1 MRYLLTLAL
10 ALITAGAALAQ
21 ASYTVQKGD
30 TIKKISEKFG
40 CKPEALAA
48 KNGLKTSSPL
58 TAGKKIALPTAADS
72 YVGAATGKVQ
82 VIKQGVSVRTAPST
96 ESPKVAEAAKG
107 AIAQVI
113 GREGLWY
120 KVKFPNGKSGYIRR
134 DMLGIA
140 KSTGSAPAPKAT
152 QVAIVQRGD
161 TAERL
166 AKRYGTT
173 VATIQKLNPKTN
185 WRALQIGQKIK
196 LPVSTKSAGRPT
208 HAPNGE
214 KINYISTSQVIV
226 NLSGA
231 TVRTGPSTGHGK
243 VTVVNKGTVATVLGR
258 SGAWYK
264 LKFPKGTIGY
274 IRGDLLNPYRRG
286 DSRDTYVAAR
296 NNKAAPAAIKDPS
309 MVLLVNRAKQLL
321 GTDYVYGGESTRGFD
336 CSGFVWYLY
345 KSIEGVSLPRR
356 ASHQAGVGGSV
367 SKDQLAPGDI
377 VFFKTRGAA
386 RINHSGIY
394 IGGGKFIHASSAKDE
409 VRIDSLSSGYYS
421 RVFAGAKRVK
431 TTLKTGSGSKTT
443 PLPTANGKS
452 SNSEKK
458 DAEPKAQTSE
468 SADAKPAKSPSASKD
483 SSKPPATG
491 QDAGSSGNSGGNST
505 GSGGGTGG

>member
-1 MRYLLTLAL
+1 MRFLFALAL
-10 ALITAGAALAQ
+10 ALSMAGTALAQ

-30 TIKKISEKFG
+30 TIKEIAEKFG

-58 TAGKKIALPTAADS
+58 TAGKKILMPTAADS
-72 YVGAATGKVQ
+72 YVGAAKGKVQ
-82 VIKQGVSVRTAPST
+82 VIKQGVSVRRAPST
-96 ESPKVAEAAKG
+96 SSPKVAEAAKG
-107 AIAQVI
+107 AVAQVI

-120 KVKFPNGKSGYIRR
+120 KVKFPNGKTGYIRR
-134 DMLGIA
+134 DMLGLA
-140 KSTGSAPAPKAT
+140 KSVGSKPAPKT
-152 QVAIVQRGD
+152 TRVAIIQRGD

-173 VATIQKLNPKTN
+173 VAALKKLNPNAN
-185 WRALQIGQKIK
+185 WRALQIGQRIK
-196 LPVSTKSAGRPT
+196 LPTSTKAGGRPT
-208 HAPNGE
+208 YAPNGE

-226 NLSGA
+226 NLRGA

-243 VTVVNKGTVATVLGR
+243 ITVVNKGTVATVLGR

-274 IRGDLLNPYRRG
+274 VRGDLLNAYHRG
-286 DSRDTYVAAR
+286 DSRDSYIAVR
-296 NNKAAPAAIKDPS
+296 DNKAAPAAIQNPS

-345 KSIEGVSLPRR
+345 KSIEGVNLPRR

-367 SKDQLAPGDI
+367 PKGQLAPGDI
-377 VFFKTRGAA
+377 VFFKTRGSA

-409 VRIDSLSSGYYS
+409 VRIDSLASGYYS

-431 TTLKTGSGSKTT
+431 TTLKTGSGTKTT
-443 PLPTANGKS
+443 PLSKLSRKSEQSKEGDDEPTVRDP
-452 SNSEKK
+452 E
-458 DAEPKAQTSE
+458 T
-468 SADAKPAKSPSASKD
+468 ADAKPAKSPSATKAGGT
-483 SSKPPATG
+483 PPTTG
-491 QDAGSSGNSGGNST
+491 QKSGSFGNST
-505 GSGGGTGG
+505 GSGGTGR